1 MITQSSEITINN
13 DNGTLTVSSLQVA
26 EDFEKEHRNV
36 IQSIAKLITEI
47 QPAENSARYFLS
59 SSYVDAK
66 GENRKCYNLTRDG
79 FSLLVMGFTGKK
91 ALEWKLKYIEAFN
104 LMEQKIRERYSDI
117 SPQLQFLIDM
127 ERKQKQLEKK
137 QEELESKIADIEEL
151 ESKIADI
158 EELESK
164 IEDIEELES
173 KIADISEIRD
183 NTIKATFEY
192 GRISSELQKSIS
204 KTVKIRCIDICGT
217 AQMYEAVHKSIE
229 NTIYS
234 DIKKR
239 FEVSSYRELAYN
251 QFADALLFIEMWQ
264 PNSKIEKLMYENT
277 PKPNMTFLNMLMGDD
292 E

>member
-26 EDFEKEHRNV
+26 EDFEKQHKHILNA
-36 IQSIAKLITEI
+36 ISKLESEI

-137 QEELESKIADIEEL
+137 Q
-151 ESKIADI
+151 
-158 EELESK
+158 
-164 IEDIEELES
+164 EELES

>member
-1 MITQSSEITINN
+1 MNEIKINN

-104 LMEQKIRERYSDI
+104 LMEQKIMERYSDI

-137 QEELESKIADIEEL
+137 Q
-151 ESKIADI
+151 
-158 EELESK
+158 
-164 IEDIEELES
+164 EELES

>member
-26 EDFEKEHRNV
+26 KDFGKEHYHV
-36 IQSIAKLITEI
+36 VEAIEELKKEC
-47 QPAENSARYFLS
+47 PENSGDLFME
-59 SSYVDAK
+59 SSYQHPQNK
-66 GENRKCYNLTRDG
+66 RTYKCYNLTRDG

-164 IEDIEELES
+164 IADIEELES

>member
-1 MITQSSEITINN
+1 MNEIKINN

-26 EDFEKEHRNV
+26 EDFEKEHR
-36 IQSIAKLITEI
+36 SILRAIDDLKSEVD
-47 QPAENSARYFLS
+47 PAQNCASLFIE
-59 SSYVDAK
+59 SSYVHPK
-66 GENRKCYNLTRDG
+66 NKQTHRCYNLTRDG

-104 LMEQKIRERYSDI
+104 LMEQKIREQYSDI
-117 SPQLQFLIDM
+117 SPQLQFLIEM

-137 QEELESKIADIEEL
+137 QEELEN
-151 ESKIADI
+151 
-158 EELESK
+158 
-164 IEDIEELES
+164 

>member
-1 MITQSSEITINN
+1 MNEIKINN
-13 DNGTLTVSSLQVA
+13 DNGILTVSSLQVA

-36 IQSIAKLITEI
+36 VQAIEELKKGV
-47 QPAENSARYFLS
+47 AEKSADLFIE
-59 SSYVDAK
+59 SSYQHPQNK
-66 GENRKCYNLTRDG
+66 QTYKCYNLTRDG

-137 QEELESKIADIEEL
+137 QEELEN
-151 ESKIADI
+151 
-158 EELESK
+158 
-164 IEDIEELES
+164 

-277 PKPNMTFLNMLMGDD
+277 PKPNMKFLNMLMGDD

>member
-1 MITQSSEITINN
+1 MNEITINN

-36 IQSIAKLITEI
+36 VQAIEELKKGV
-47 QPAENSARYFLS
+47 AEKSADLFIE
-59 SSYVDAK
+59 SSYQHPQNK
-66 GENRKCYNLTRDG
+66 QTYKCYNLTRDG

-137 QEELESKIADIEEL
+137 QEELEN
-151 ESKIADI
+151 
-158 EELESK
+158 
-164 IEDIEELES
+164 

>member
-1 MITQSSEITINN
+1 
-13 DNGTLTVSSLQVA
+13 
-26 EDFEKEHRNV
+26 
-36 IQSIAKLITEI
+36 
-47 QPAENSARYFLS
+47 
-59 SSYVDAK
+59 
-66 GENRKCYNLTRDG
+66 
-79 FSLLVMGFTGKK
+79 MGFTGKK

-137 QEELESKIADIEEL
+137 Q
-151 ESKIADI
+151 
-158 EELESK
+158 
-164 IEDIEELES
+164 EELES

>member
-1 MITQSSEITINN
+1 MSEIKINN

-137 QEELESKIADIEEL
+137 QEELEN
-151 ESKIADI
+151 
-158 EELESK
+158 
-164 IEDIEELES
+164 

-277 PKPNMTFLNMLMGDD
+277 PKPNMKFLNMLMGDD

>member
-1 MITQSSEITINN
+1 MITQSSEIKINN

-137 QEELESKIADIEEL
+137 QEELESKIADI
-151 ESKIADI
+151 
-158 EELESK
+158 
-164 IEDIEELES
+164 
-173 KIADISEIRD
+173 SEIRD

>member
-1 MITQSSEITINN
+1 MNEIKINN

-26 EDFEKEHRNV
+26 EDFEKEHR
-36 IQSIAKLITEI
+36 SILRTIDDLKSEVD
-47 QPAENSARYFLS
+47 PAQNCASLFIE
-59 SSYVDAK
+59 SSYVHPK
-66 GENRKCYNLTRDG
+66 NKQTYRCYNLTRDG

-127 ERKQKQLEKK
+127 EHKQKQLEKK
-137 QEELESKIADIEEL
+137 QEELEN
-151 ESKIADI
+151 
-158 EELESK
+158 
-164 IEDIEELES
+164 

>member
-1 MITQSSEITINN
+1 MNEIKINN

-26 EDFEKEHRNV
+26 EDFEKEHR
-36 IQSIAKLITEI
+36 SILRTIDDLKSEVD
-47 QPAENSARYFLS
+47 PAQNCASLFIE
-59 SSYVDAK
+59 SSYVHPK
-66 GENRKCYNLTRDG
+66 NKQTYRCYNLTRDG
-79 FSLLVMGFTGKK
+79 FSVLVMGFTGKK

-137 QEELESKIADIEEL
+137 QEELEN
-151 ESKIADI
+151 
-158 EELESK
+158 
-164 IEDIEELES
+164 

>member
-1 MITQSSEITINN
+1 MNEIIINN

-36 IQSIAKLITEI
+36 VQSIEELKKGV
-47 QPAENSARYFLS
+47 AEKSADLFIE
-59 SSYVDAK
+59 SSYQHPQNK
-66 GENRKCYNLTRDG
+66 QTYKCYNLTRDG

-104 LMEQKIRERYSDI
+104 LMEQKIREQYSDI
-117 SPQLQFLIDM
+117 SPQLQFLIEM

-137 QEELESKIADIEEL
+137 Q
-151 ESKIADI
+151 
-158 EELESK
+158 
-164 IEDIEELES
+164 EELES

-217 AQMYEAVHKSIE
+217 AQMYDAVHKSIE

-277 PKPNMTFLNMLMGDD
+277 PKPNMRFLNMLMGDD

>member
-36 IQSIAKLITEI
+36 VQAIEELKKGV
-47 QPAENSARYFLS
+47 AEKSADLFIE
-59 SSYVDAK
+59 SSYQHPQNK
-66 GENRKCYNLTRDG
+66 QTYKCYNLTRDG

-137 QEELESKIADIEEL
+137 Q
-151 ESKIADI
+151 
-158 EELESK
+158 
-164 IEDIEELES
+164 EELES

>member
-1 MITQSSEITINN
+1 MNEIKINN

-26 EDFEKEHRNV
+26 EDFEKQHKHILNA
-36 IQSIAKLITEI
+36 ISKLESEI

-137 QEELESKIADIEEL
+137 QEELEN
-151 ESKIADI
+151 
-158 EELESK
+158 
-164 IEDIEELES
+164 

-277 PKPNMTFLNMLMGDD
+277 PKPNMRFLNMLMGDD

>member
-1 MITQSSEITINN
+1 MNEIKINN

-36 IQSIAKLITEI
+36 VQAIEELKKGV
-47 QPAENSARYFLS
+47 AEKSADLFIE
-59 SSYVDAK
+59 SSYQHRQNK
-66 GENRKCYNLTRDG
+66 QTYKCYNLTRDG

-137 QEELESKIADIEEL
+137 Q
-151 ESKIADI
+151 
-158 EELESK
+158 
-164 IEDIEELES
+164 EELES

>member
-26 EDFEKEHRNV
+26 KDFEKEHRNV

-137 QEELESKIADIEEL
+137 Q
-151 ESKIADI
+151 
-158 EELESK
+158 
-164 IEDIEELES
+164 EELES

>member
-1 MITQSSEITINN
+1 MITKSSEIIINN

-26 EDFEKEHRNV
+26 EDFEKQHKHILNA
-36 IQSIAKLITEI
+36 ISKLESEI

-137 QEELESKIADIEEL
+137 Q
-151 ESKIADI
+151 
-158 EELESK
+158 
-164 IEDIEELES
+164 EELES

>member
-1 MITQSSEITINN
+1 MNEIKINN

-26 EDFEKEHRNV
+26 EDFEKQHKHILNA
-36 IQSIAKLITEI
+36 ISKLESEI

-104 LMEQKIRERYSDI
+104 LMEQKIMERYSDI

-137 QEELESKIADIEEL
+137 Q
-151 ESKIADI
+151 
-158 EELESK
+158 
-164 IEDIEELES
+164 EELES

>member
-1 MITQSSEITINN
+1 MITKSSEIIINN

-137 QEELESKIADIEEL
+137 QEELESKIADI
-151 ESKIADI
+151 
-158 EELESK
+158 
-164 IEDIEELES
+164 
-173 KIADISEIRD
+173 SEIRD

>member
-1 MITQSSEITINN
+1 MNEIKINN

-26 EDFEKEHRNV
+26 EDFEKQHKHILNA
-36 IQSIAKLITEI
+36 ISKLESEI

-137 QEELESKIADIEEL
+137 Q
-151 ESKIADI
+151 
-158 EELESK
+158 
-164 IEDIEELES
+164 EELES

>member
-1 MITQSSEITINN
+1 MNEIKINN

-36 IQSIAKLITEI
+36 VQAIEELKKGV
-47 QPAENSARYFLS
+47 AEKSADLFIE
-59 SSYVDAK
+59 SSYQHPQNK
-66 GENRKCYNLTRDG
+66 QTYKCYNLTRDG

-137 QEELESKIADIEEL
+137 QEELEN
-151 ESKIADI
+151 
-158 EELESK
+158 
-164 IEDIEELES
+164 

>member
-1 MITQSSEITINN
+1 MNEIKINN

-26 EDFEKEHRNV
+26 EDFEKEHR
-36 IQSIAKLITEI
+36 SILRTIDDLKSEVD
-47 QPAENSARYFLS
+47 PAQNCASLFIE
-59 SSYVDAK
+59 SSYVHPK
-66 GENRKCYNLTRDG
+66 NKQTYRCYNLTRDG

-137 QEELESKIADIEEL
+137 QEELEN
-151 ESKIADI
+151 
-158 EELESK
+158 
-164 IEDIEELES
+164 

>member
-36 IQSIAKLITEI
+36 VQAIEELKKGV
-47 QPAENSARYFLS
+47 AEKSADLFIE
-59 SSYVDAK
+59 SSYQHPQNK
-66 GENRKCYNLTRDG
+66 QTYKCYNLTRDG

-137 QEELESKIADIEEL
+137 Q
-151 ESKIADI
+151 
-158 EELESK
+158 
-164 IEDIEELES
+164 EELES

-277 PKPNMTFLNMLMGDD
+277 PKPTFLNMLMGDD

>member
-1 MITQSSEITINN
+1 MNEIKINN

-26 EDFEKEHRNV
+26 KDFEKEHRNV
-36 IQSIAKLITEI
+36 VQAIEELKKGV
-47 QPAENSARYFLS
+47 AEKSADLFIE
-59 SSYVDAK
+59 SSYQHPQNK
-66 GENRKCYNLTRDG
+66 QTYKCYNLTRDG

-137 QEELESKIADIEEL
+137 QEELEN
-151 ESKIADI
+151 
-158 EELESK
+158 
-164 IEDIEELES
+164 

>member
-1 MITQSSEITINN
+1 MNEIKINN
-13 DNGTLTVSSLQVA
+13 DNGILTVSSLQVA

-137 QEELESKIADIEEL
+137 QEELESKIADI
-151 ESKIADI
+151 
-158 EELESK
+158 
-164 IEDIEELES
+164 
-173 KIADISEIRD
+173 SEIRD

>member
-1 MITQSSEITINN
+1 MNEIKINN

-36 IQSIAKLITEI
+36 VQAIEELKKGV
-47 QPAENSARYFLS
+47 AEKSADLFIE
-59 SSYVDAK
+59 SSYQHPQNK
-66 GENRKCYNLTRDG
+66 QTYKCYNLTRDG

-117 SPQLQFLIDM
+117 SPQLQFLIEM

-137 QEELESKIADIEEL
+137 Q
-151 ESKIADI
+151 
-158 EELESK
+158 
-164 IEDIEELES
+164 EELES

-277 PKPNMTFLNMLMGDD
+277 PKPNMTLINMLMGDD

>member
-1 MITQSSEITINN
+1 MNEIKINN

-26 EDFEKEHRNV
+26 EDFEKQHKHILNA
-36 IQSIAKLITEI
+36 ISKLESEI

-137 QEELESKIADIEEL
+137 QEELEN
-151 ESKIADI
+151 
-158 EELESK
+158 
-164 IEDIEELES
+164 

>member
-1 MITQSSEITINN
+1 MNEIKINN

-26 EDFEKEHRNV
+26 EDFEKQHKHILNA
-36 IQSIAKLITEI
+36 ISKLESEI
-47 QPAENSARYFLS
+47 QPAANPARYFLS
-59 SSYVDAK
+59 SSYADAK

-137 QEELESKIADIEEL
+137 Q
-151 ESKIADI
+151 
-158 EELESK
+158 
-164 IEDIEELES
+164 EELES

>member
-1 MITQSSEITINN
+1 MNEIKINN

-26 EDFEKEHRNV
+26 EDFEKQHKHILNA
-36 IQSIAKLITEI
+36 ISKLESEI
-47 QPAENSARYFLS
+47 QPAENSACYFLS

-137 QEELESKIADIEEL
+137 Q
-151 ESKIADI
+151 
-158 EELESK
+158 
-164 IEDIEELES
+164 EELES

>member
-1 MITQSSEITINN
+1 MNEIKINN

-26 EDFEKEHRNV
+26 EDFEKQHKHILNA
-36 IQSIAKLITEI
+36 ISKLESEI

-137 QEELESKIADIEEL
+137 Q
-151 ESKIADI
+151 
-158 EELESK
+158 
-164 IEDIEELES
+164 EELES

-277 PKPNMTFLNMLMGDD
+277 PKPNMKFLNMLMGDD

>member
-1 MITQSSEITINN
+1 MNEIKINN

-26 EDFEKEHRNV
+26 EDFEKQHKHILNA
-36 IQSIAKLITEI
+36 ISKLESEI

-137 QEELESKIADIEEL
+137 QEELKN
-151 ESKIADI
+151 
-158 EELESK
+158 
-164 IEDIEELES
+164 

>member
-1 MITQSSEITINN
+1 MNEIKINN

-26 EDFEKEHRNV
+26 EDFEKQHKHILNA
-36 IQSIAKLITEI
+36 ISKLESEI

-104 LMEQKIRERYSDI
+104 LMEQKIREQYSDI
-117 SPQLQFLIDM
+117 SPQLQFLIEM

-137 QEELESKIADIEEL
+137 Q
-151 ESKIADI
+151 
-158 EELESK
+158 
-164 IEDIEELES
+164 EELES

-217 AQMYEAVHKSIE
+217 AQMYDAVHKSIE

-277 PKPNMTFLNMLMGDD
+277 PKPNMRFLNMLMGDD

>member
-1 MITQSSEITINN
+1 MIAQSSEITINN

-26 EDFEKEHRNV
+26 KDFGKEHYHV
-36 IQSIAKLITEI
+36 VEAIEELKKEC
-47 QPAENSARYFLS
+47 PENSGDLFIE
-59 SSYVDAK
+59 SSYQHPQNK
-66 GENRKCYNLTRDG
+66 QTYKCYNLTRDG

-137 QEELESKIADIEEL
+137 Q
-151 ESKIADI
+151 
-158 EELESK
+158 
-164 IEDIEELES
+164 EELES